1 VLPSASAVAPPAPGA
16 PRTRPILA
24 ALLLSG
30 LAFALM
36 QTMVAPA
43 LTRIAGEFETTP
55 TTASWVLTGF
65 LLSASVATPLI
76 GKFGDLFGKG
86 RMLVVVLVVFAAGS
100 VVCALSPSVEV
111 LILGRVIQGV
121 AGGVFPLAFGIIRDT
136 FPAERVPV
144 AIGTLS
150 AMFGIGGGIGLP
162 LSGVIIDNSD
172 LHWIFLVGL
181 LALPAAALAWR
192 NVPPSPVRPGAKVD
206 WLGAGVLSV
215 GLVALLLGVTKANEW
230 GWGSART
237 LVLMLGGV
245 AVLGLW
251 VAVERRVHEPL
262 VDLRVL
268 SRRAVATTNTVGL
281 LVGFAMFSSFLLV
294 PQFAQTP
301 TAAGYGFGATVTEAG
316 LLMVPS
322 TITMLFF
329 GPLGGWLGP
338 RIGFRA
344 VLAMGTVAATLGFVV
359 LALASSQEWHF
370 VLSGLLLGVGIAF
383 SFSSMIN
390 LIVGAVDARD
400 VGIATGIN
408 TITRTVGGAFG
419 SAVAAAI
426 LTADLIPGSRVPTE
440 GAYTTAFVVAAIGGV
455 AALLAALAVPKVA
468 RGTGGG
474 GAVDAPAAP
483 PRAPQPA
490 AVGTPDEP
498 LPAGAR

>member
-1 VLPSASAVAPPAPGA
+1 VTPSVSAPAV
-16 PRTRPILA
+16 PRTGPILA

-30 LAFALM
+30 LAFALL

-43 LTRIAGEFETTP
+43 LTVIAGEFDTSAA
-55 TTASWVLTGF
+55 TASWVLTGF

-76 GKFGDLFGKG
+76 GKLGDLFGKA
-86 RMLVVVLVVFAAGS
+86 RMLVLVLVVFAAGS
-100 VVCALSPSVEV
+100 IVCALAPSIEV
-111 LILGRVIQGV
+111 LVLGRAIQGV

-136 FPAERVPV
+136 FPADRVPV
-144 AIGTLS
+144 AIGSLS
-150 AMFGIGGGIGLP
+150 ATFGIGGGIGLP
-162 LSGVIIDNSD
+162 LSGIIIDNAD

-192 NVPPSPVRPGAKVD
+192 NVPPSPTRPGATVD
-206 WLGAGVLSV
+206 WTGAAVLSV
-215 GLVALLLGVTKANEW
+215 GLTALLLGVTKANDW
-230 GWGSART
+230 GWGSARV
-237 LVLMLGGV
+237 LGLMLGGV

-251 VAVERRVHEPL
+251 VAVERRVDQPL

-268 SRRAVATTNTVGL
+268 SRRAVATTNGVGL

-301 TAAGYGFGATVTEAG
+301 TSAGYGFGATVTQAG

-322 TITMLFF
+322 TLTMLVF

-338 RIGFRA
+338 RVGFRA
-344 VLAMGTVAATLGFVV
+344 VLAVGTLAATLGFAI
-359 LALASSQEWHF
+359 LAVASSEEWHF
-370 VLSGLLLGVGIAF
+370 VLSGLFLGIGIAF

-390 LIVGAVDARD
+390 LIVGAVDPRD

-408 TITRTVGGAFG
+408 TITRTIGGAFG

-426 LTADLIPGSRVPTE
+426 LTADLIPGSPVPTA
-440 GAYTTAFVVAAIGGV
+440 GAYTTAFVVAGIGG
-455 AALLAALAVPKVA
+455 AAAFLAALAVPKVR

-474 GAVDAPAAP
+474 GAVDVAPAPAVRPAP
-483 PRAPQPA
+483 
-490 AVGTPDEP
+490 VGTPDEP
-498 LPAGAR
+498 VPAGVR